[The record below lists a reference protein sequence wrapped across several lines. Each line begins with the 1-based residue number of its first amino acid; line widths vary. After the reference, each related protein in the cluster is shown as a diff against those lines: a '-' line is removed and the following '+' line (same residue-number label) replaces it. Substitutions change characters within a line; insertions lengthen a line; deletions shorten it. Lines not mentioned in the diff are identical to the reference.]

1 MRIGMVGLGR
11 MGGNM
16 ARRLLRGGHE
26 VVGYA
31 TDAAAIAQLTGDG
44 GTGTSTLADMVAKL
58 PAPRAVWVMVPAG
71 EPTEQVVMDLRERLE
86 RGDTVID
93 GGNSYFKD
101 DVRRMRALAARG
113 IHYVDV
119 GTSGGVWGLE
129 RGYCLMI
136 GGESEV
142 VTRLDPI
149 FRALAPGRGTI
160 SRTPGRDPLSG
171 TAEEGYLHCGP
182 SGAGHFVK
190 MVHNGIEYGLMQA
203 YAEGLDIFRNATS
216 KDLPEELR
224 YDLDIAGITEL
235 WRRGS
240 VVSSWLLDLTAQAL
254 VEDPTLSH
262 YTGHVQDS
270 GEGRWTIMAAVEEG
284 VPADVL
290 SSALYVRFRSRQEH
304 TFAEKVLSA
313 MRHKF
318 GGHVEPPAGG

>member
-1 MRIGMVGLGR
+1 MTAYAELAITS
-11 MGGNM
+11 NFSF
-16 ARRLLRGGHE
+16 LRGASQAVDLVGEAMRLGHAGIGIADRNTVAG
-26 VVGYA
+26 VVRAY
-31 TDAAAIAQLTGDG
+31 DAVRRVKEKIA
-44 GTGTSTLADMVAKL
+44 
-58 PAPRAVWVMVPAG
+58 
-71 EPTEQVVMDLRERLE
+71 EPT
-86 RGDTVID
+86 
-93 GGNSYFKD
+93 S
-101 DVRRMRALAARG
+101 MRALGFCVSVSHAQFMAGAFRMAG
-113 IHYVDV
+113 LNAIAL
-119 GTSGGVWGLE
+119 SGKTPADQ
-129 RGYCLMI
+129 RKQ
-136 GGESEV
+136 
-142 VTRLDPI
+142 
-149 FRALAPGRGTI
+149 ALA
-160 SRTPGRDPLSG
+160 DLKSG
-171 TAEEGYLHCGP
+171 TLQ
-182 SGAGHFVK
+182 SIFSVDLF
-190 MVHNGIEYGLMQA
+190 N
-203 YAEGLDIFRNATS
+203 EGLDIFRNATS

-290 SSALYVRFRSRQEH
+290 SSALYVRFRSRQDH